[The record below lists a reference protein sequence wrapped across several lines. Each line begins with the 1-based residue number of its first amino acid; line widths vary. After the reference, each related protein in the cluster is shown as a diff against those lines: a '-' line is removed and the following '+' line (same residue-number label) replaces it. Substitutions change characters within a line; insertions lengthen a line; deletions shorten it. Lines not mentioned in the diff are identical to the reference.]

1 MLSRANLWPFYGVK
15 EVLGDFVYVEKLIS
29 GEGDIEAAA

>member
-1 MLSRANLWPFYGVK
+1 MLSRADFWPLYGVK

-29 GEGDIEAAA
+29 GEGEVEAAA